1 MSMKIIR
8 INLVDKKVL
17 GFRLINKK
25 HNLQNIDKTFDGKP
39 IKMSWFT
46 KKLKKFIEKL
56 YPDFHVD
63 TKAQFIARMERNH
76 NSEMEGLQIS
86 SQSIRFYDE
95 DMEKLNNMKNQD
107 ERIEFLRKLRR
118 EKRYIV
124 EE

>member
-39 IKMSWFT
+39 VKMSWFT

-76 NSEMEGLQIS
+76 NSEMEGLPITYARP
-86 SQSIRFYDE
+86 IKFFDE
-95 DMEKLNNMKNQD
+95 DIKKMESMTD
-107 ERIEFLRKLRR
+107 EQQHD
-118 EKRYIV
+118 YIV
-124 EE
+124 ELKRAKRFIVEE